1 MKIYACLIKFL
12 LFLVTSGAIDG
23 ENKMTLSII
32 MSMTSSNII
41 ICLSLL
47 ITSLVEEYSSD
58 KYRYCAV
65 TASNK

>member
-23 ENKMTLSII
+23 ENKMPLSIF
-32 MSMTSSNII
+32 MSMTSRK

-47 ITSLVEEYSSD
+47 ITSLVEMYSSD
-58 KYRYCAV
+58 K
-65 TASNK
+65 